1 MDAIVASALELQRN
15 IAEFQD
21 FLYGEEHLAAV
32 PGPRV
37 EFSIAA
43 GGLDLSYF
51 GDPFDD
57 DPSAEAD
64 IEDDGLNYPLV
75 AFLDWLSHPEH
86 AAVVRSLR
94 FCGPDEG
101 ANGLR
106 AWQFARLVNADVEFP
121 RLHSFDVQL
130 TDPGDHNMSVIA
142 SPDDD
147 YAEDGTLAALLG
159 MMPALQYLAAPSS
172 PDVSFFDGDSHP
184 LQSLRIQ
191 SGVAHQGFVSNF
203 AGSSRFPE
211 LRAVDYAE
219 VYDYI
224 DLLRADE
231 DELTERF
238 TSFADFERLLASAA
252 GRRIEHFTVRGTRL
266 SVEELKALQAFNPD
280 LQLLYVPVDGSRYIS
295 HLKS

>member
-1 MDAIVASALELQRN
+1 MDTIVASVLELQRN

-21 FLYGEEHLAAV
+21 LLFGEEHMATV

-57 DPSAEAD
+57 DPSVKVD
-64 IEDDGLNYPLV
+64 IEDDDLNYPLV
-75 AFLDWLSHPEH
+75 AFLNWLSQPEH
-86 AAVVRSLR
+86 AAAVRSLR

-106 AWQFARLVNADVEFP
+106 AWQFARLVNAGVEFP

-130 TDPGDHNMSVIA
+130 TDPGDHNMSAIA
-142 SPDDD
+142 SADDD
-147 YAEDGTLAALLG
+147 YAEGGTLAALLG
-159 MMPALQYLAAPSS
+159 MMPALQYLAAPSA
-172 PDVSFFDGDSHP
+172 PNASFFDGDSHP
-184 LQSLRIQ
+184 LQSLRVQ
-191 SGVAHQGFVSNF
+191 SGVAHQGFISHF
-203 AGSSRFPE
+203 AHSSRFPE
-211 LRAVDYAE
+211 LGVVDYAE
-219 VYDYI
+219 VYDYM
-224 DLLRADE
+224 DLLHADE
-231 DELTERF
+231 DELAERF
-238 TSFADFERLLASAA
+238 TSFADFERLVTSAA
-252 GRRIEHFTVRGTRL
+252 GRHIEHFTVRGTRL
-266 SVEELKALQAFNPD
+266 SVEELKALQALNPN